1 MAKCRIICKTYI
13 FISIVWFPHIIVLFS
28 DFSALCT
35 VVLSQ
40 RLKEDMQFFHK
51 SSHSSSKLQA
61 HCLSVCLCSALL
73 WQYVVRCKNK
83 DIMGSCVDVWYF
95 SQTTRLHGRK
105 CSLVVDSKH
114 YNSKRICIALAWYL
128 IWKIYIFL
136 TYFLRIWTVCGWSN
150 TNYTSSTKYLST
162 K

>member
-1 MAKCRIICKTYI
+1 MHHFCGLNKKFVDFYI
-13 FISIVWFPHIIVLFS
+13 DSLDIPHFIVLFVRFHS
-28 DFSALCT
+28 SLCE
-35 VVLSQ
+35 VVLLSQ

-105 CSLVVDSKH
+105 CSQCWIQSIIIQT
-114 YNSKRICIALAWYL
+114 NICECSILAL
-128 IWKIYIFL
+128 
-136 TYFLRIWTVCGWSN
+136 
-150 TNYTSSTKYLST
+150 
-162 K
+162 